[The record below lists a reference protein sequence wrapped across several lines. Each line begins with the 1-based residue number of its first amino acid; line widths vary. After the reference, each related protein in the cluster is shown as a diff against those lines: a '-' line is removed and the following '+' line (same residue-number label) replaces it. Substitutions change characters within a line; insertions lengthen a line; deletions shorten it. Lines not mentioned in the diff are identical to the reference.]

1 VAAGAGDLVAGLL
14 GFAGAG
20 LLGYMPAAGCLP
32 ARSFSSGDLD
42 RVPLVESL
50 VQEGCLQESSLPT
63 TMVALADIG
72 GGALAHGG

>member
-1 VAAGAGDLVAGLL
+1 MAAGAGDLVAGLL

-20 LLGYMPAAGCLP
+20 LLGNIPAAGCLP
-32 ARSFSSGDLD
+32 LRSFCGYLD

>member
-1 VAAGAGDLVAGLL
+1 VAAGAGDLVTRLL

-20 LLGYMPAAGCLP
+20 LLGDIPAAGRLP
-32 ARSFSSGDLD
+32 ARSFSGDLD

-50 VQEGCLQESSLPT
+50 VQEGCLQESSLPAA
-63 TMVALADIG
+63 MVALADIG